1 MGQHVNV
8 GDIINRSPISPIQ
21 ILVLSLGVAV
31 ALIDGFDTSS
41 ISFALTSIAADWK
54 VKPQAFAPA
63 LTAGLLGLMIGAMAM
78 GQLGDKIG
86 RKPMTIAATIVF
98 GISTLA
104 IAFVRDV
111 DDLFWVRLVGG
122 VGLGGVLPNITTI
135 VADYAPEHRR
145 RTAVMIVIGAIA
157 AGASLGGILASYMI
171 PVFGWRLIFI
181 IGGLVSLVMALV
193 CQVLLPESPLF
204 LATRNSSDPRVGHIL
219 KRISPKTVAGADA
232 IFIAHI
238 GQERRASL
246 SRLFAAGRT
255 PVTCLLW
262 LSMVAQFVMVYI
274 FALWQPTLVRESGNP
289 IEVSIF
295 ASALFPLGGLVGSL
309 VLGPISERIGPHLT
323 LSASYAFVA
332 IASAALSFSGTNL
345 MLLYPASFL
354 AGMFAFGAWSALTA
368 LVTKYYPPEIRAT
381 GVGYAS
387 GIGRFGSMLS
397 PWVVGIALA
406 AGWKAPQILLLPIIP
421 ATVAAICVVGV
432 GFLRQRSADDD
443 GSKLITAMEL
453 PVR

>member
-86 RKPMTIAATIVF
+86 RKPMTIAATIIF

-122 VGLGGVLPNITTI
+122 VGLGGVLPNMTTI

-193 CQVLLPESPLF
+193 CQVLLP
-204 LATRNSSDPRVGHIL
+204 
-219 KRISPKTVAGADA
+219 
-232 IFIAHI
+232 
-238 GQERRASL
+238 
-246 SRLFAAGRT
+246 
-255 PVTCLLW
+255 
-262 LSMVAQFVMVYI
+262 
-274 FALWQPTLVRESGNP
+274 
-289 IEVSIF
+289 
-295 ASALFPLGGLVGSL
+295 
-309 VLGPISERIGPHLT
+309 
-323 LSASYAFVA
+323 
-332 IASAALSFSGTNL
+332 
-345 MLLYPASFL
+345 
-354 AGMFAFGAWSALTA
+354 
-368 LVTKYYPPEIRAT
+368 
-381 GVGYAS
+381 
-387 GIGRFGSMLS
+387 
-397 PWVVGIALA
+397 
-406 AGWKAPQILLLPIIP
+406 
-421 ATVAAICVVGV
+421 
-432 GFLRQRSADDD
+432 
-443 GSKLITAMEL
+443 
-453 PVR
+453 

>member
-41 ISFALTSIAADWK
+41 ISFALTSIAADLK

-171 PVFGWRLIFI
+171 PVFGWRLFFRFFFRSRRCFWRPAI
-181 IGGLVSLVMALV
+181 
-193 CQVLLPESPLF
+193 PL
-204 LATRNSSDPRVGHIL
+204 I
-219 KRISPKTVAGADA
+219 
-232 IFIAHI
+232 
-238 GQERRASL
+238 RASDI
-246 SRLFAAGRT
+246 
-255 PVTCLLW
+255 
-262 LSMVAQFVMVYI
+262 Y
-274 FALWQPTLVRESGNP
+274 
-289 IEVSIF
+289 
-295 ASALFPLGGLVGSL
+295 
-309 VLGPISERIGPHLT
+309 
-323 LSASYAFVA
+323 
-332 IASAALSFSGTNL
+332 
-345 MLLYPASFL
+345 
-354 AGMFAFGAWSALTA
+354 
-368 LVTKYYPPEIRAT
+368 
-381 GVGYAS
+381 
-387 GIGRFGSMLS
+387 
-397 PWVVGIALA
+397 
-406 AGWKAPQILLLPIIP
+406 
-421 ATVAAICVVGV
+421 
-432 GFLRQRSADDD
+432 
-443 GSKLITAMEL
+443 
-453 PVR
+453 